1 MAESKLKAVIFDMD
15 GVLIDSEPLWKI
27 AEIEAFKKVGIDL
40 TQTDCEETVGLRMD
54 EVVKLW
60 YDRVGWEGKSL
71 EEVENDVVDI
81 VIREIKAQGTAK
93 EGVNEALAAIQKAG
107 YKIGLATSSAMR
119 IAKTVLEKLDIENYF
134 KAVCSAEN
142 EIKGKPH
149 PQVFISCAQALEIEE
164 GECLVIE
171 DSFNGALAAKA
182 ARMKVVAIPEKSHNY
197 DKRLIIADKIL
208 DSLNGFKLDEIG
220 LLFR

>member
-1 MAESKLKAVIFDMD
+1 MD

-27 AEIEAFKKVGIDL
+27 AEIEAFGKVGIDL
-40 TQTDCEETVGLRMD
+40 THTDCEETVGLRMD

-60 YDRVGWEGKSL
+60 YDRVGWEGKTL
-71 EEVENDVVDI
+71 KEVEDDVINI
-81 VIREIKAQGTAK
+81 VIREIKEQGEVK
-93 EGVNEALAAIQKAG
+93 EGVHEALSLLQSQG

-119 IAKTVLEKLDIENYF
+119 IANAVLEKLKIEHYF

-149 PQVFISCAQALEIEE
+149 PQVFITCAKALMTDEVD
-164 GECLVIE
+164 CLVIE
-171 DSFNGALAAKA
+171 DSFNGVLAAKS
-182 ARMKVVAIPEKSHNY
+182 ARMKVIAIPEKTHNY

-208 DSLNGFKLDEIG
+208 DSLNGFKLDEAL